1 MTESPV
7 VPILRSL
14 HLSDVEIA
22 NLAVETEVPTLVA
35 ATFFRVS
42 ENGLEEG
49 EPANLLDELGD
60 FVEVLRVLP
69 EPPKQGAALGSLQDY
84 LLVALVPNS
93 AFGEFEAMF
102 RRPGIDRVSMGVYE
116 DRRRLAALLS
126 DIASGGIRFEE
137 LGPEALLDRARSY
150 ILSSGDL
157 ERTMQAETVKK
168 ISFEEHKTA
177 VTGPVGFLAAGVRC
191 GIKMQGPDLAIL
203 MSDRPANVA
212 ARSSRNQF
220 CSPPVRL
227 NREHLAKGD
236 IRAVVANSGNAN
248 AATGSRGMADAKRMA
263 ELAAE
268 KLGLQPHQVLVCST
282 GIIGE
287 FLPMEKIEA
296 GIAEA
301 ASNLAR
307 DRDDLLIQGIM
318 TTDTVPKSSYR
329 EFDMGGKTVRIGGV
343 TKGSGMIHPNM
354 ATMFAFLTTDAAVEK
369 EALDKALG
377 AAVDRSFNCLSVDG
391 DMSTSDTVLLFAN
404 GAAGNDPL
412 SEGSDLYPLFVEKL
426 QEVCVDLV
434 EQLALD
440 GEGAT
445 HLVRVTCEGAA
456 TREDAHEVAN
466 SIGTSLLVKTAIFGR
481 DPNWGRIVMAIGK
494 TSAKFT
500 PENVR
505 IWMVGHLV
513 FENGLAVDFPK
524 STLQKDMAA
533 KEIEIRV
540 HLGEGESEP
549 VTVYTCDLSYDYV
562 RINAEYHT

>member
-1 MTESPV
+1 MIESPV

-14 HLSDVEIA
+14 HLSAEEIG
-22 NLAVETEVPTLVA
+22 NLAVDTEVLTLVA
-35 ATFFRVS
+35 AAFFRVS
-42 ENGLEEG
+42 ENGLAEG

-69 EPPKQGAALGSLQDY
+69 EPPNRGAVFGSLQDY
-84 LLVALVPNS
+84 LLVALVPTS

-126 DIASGGIRFEE
+126 GVASAGPRFEE
-137 LGPEALLDRARSY
+137 LGPEALLDRARSF
-150 ILSSGDL
+150 ILSPGEFEKMTQPEKSK
-157 ERTMQAETVKK
+157 EV
-168 ISFEEHKTA
+168 SFEHHKTA
-177 VTGPVGFLAAGVRC
+177 VTGPIGFLAAGVRC
-191 GIKMQGPDLAIL
+191 GIKTEGPDLAIL
-203 MSDRPANVA
+203 LSDRPANVA
-212 ARSSRNQF
+212 ARSSKNKF

-227 NREHLAKGD
+227 NREQLAKGD
-236 IRAVVANSGNAN
+236 VRAVVANSGNAN

-301 ASNLAR
+301 ATTLVR
-307 DRDDLLIQGIM
+307 GRDDLLIQGIM
-318 TTDTVPKSSYR
+318 TTDTVPKSSFR
-329 EFDMGGKTVRIGGV
+329 EFDLGGTIVRIGGV
-343 TKGSGMIHPNM
+343 TKGSGMIHPNL
-354 ATMFAFLTTDAAVEK
+354 ATMFAFLTTDAAVEA
-369 EALDKALG
+369 EALDQALG
-377 AAVDRSFNCLSVDG
+377 QAVDRSFNCLSVDG

-404 GAAGNDPL
+404 GAAGNEPL
-412 SEGSDLYPLFVEKL
+412 TEDSDLYPLFVDKI

-445 HLVRVTCEGAA
+445 HLVRVICQGAA

-494 TSAKFT
+494 TSARFT

-513 FENGLAVDFPK
+513 FEKGLAVDFPK

-540 HLGEGESEP
+540 HLGEGEAEP